1 MADVQAQQGVLVK
14 PKQVSRVL
22 KQYLDMKY
30 TRIRPIDFQGNSQRS
45 LVVRQKYAKKM
56 LGLVDEGYIILN
68 VDQSW
73 LNMLDFQRRKWVVRG
88 QRNSLAYK
96 AVVPRLSVL
105 AAIDTQG
112 SVYMA
117 LTMSHTD
124 SDVLC
129 LFLKEL
135 FAKIEL
141 ERPDFRRDTVLLI
154 DGAPYHRSEETHNF
168 LCNLGVRTV
177 MGGPYGYQAAPIES
191 FFALLKNS
199 NLNPELVSTYK
210 K

>member
-1 MADVQAQQGVLVK
+1 M
-14 PKQVSRVL
+14 
-22 KQYLDMKY
+22 
-30 TRIRPIDFQGNSQRS
+30 I
-45 LVVRQKYAKKM
+45 RQKYAKKM

-73 LNMLDFQRRKWVVRG
+73 LNMLDFRHRKWVVKD
-88 QRNSLAYK
+88 QRNSLAFK
-96 AVVPRLSVL
+96 QVKPRLSVL

-117 LTMSHTD
+117 LTMSITD

-141 ERPDFRRDTVLLI
+141 GRYDNPNTICTNILVSLKEFGVTV
-154 DGAPYHRSEETHNF
+154 
-168 LCNLGVRTV
+168 
-177 MGGPYGYQAAPIES
+177 
-191 FFALLKNS
+191 ALLQFCSQSMRFVCSDSANYER
-199 NLNPELVSTYK
+199 N
-210 K
+210 

>member
-1 MADVQAQQGVLVK
+1 VAGVLHK
-14 PKQVSRVL
+14 D
-22 KQYLDMKY
+22 LDMKF
-30 TRIRPIDFQGNSQRS
+30 TRIRSIDFQGNSQRS

-56 LGLVDEGYIILN
+56 LGLIDEGKTILN

-73 LNMLDFQRRKWVVRG
+73 LNMLDFRHRKWVVRG
-88 QRNSLAYK
+88 QRNSLAFK
-96 AVVPRLSVL
+96 PVVPRLSVL

-129 LFLKEL
+129 LFLKRL

-141 ERPDFRRDTVLLI
+141 ERPDFRQNTILLI
-154 DGAPYHRSEETHNF
+154 DGAPYHRGDETHNY
-168 LCNLGVRTV
+168 LCNLGVATV

-199 NLNPELVSTYK
+199 DLNPELLSCGK